1 MKKKLPKSLCKY
13 IRFEKARIRREVFNS
28 KEQKRL
34 IDELYKSL
42 VKQKNE
48 ELLIKKSEKR
58 EVGLPNAK

>member
-13 IRFEKARIRREVFNS
+13 IRFEKARIRRDSLSS
-28 KEQKRL
+28 KEHERL

-48 ELLIKKSEKR
+48 ELFIKKSEKR
-58 EVGLPNAK
+58 EIGLPDA